1 MCTKCFQCAAATATP
16 WRFGLP
22 DSGTSLCQISARSD
36 TRGDRQSDPANGSPR
51 RAIPGGS
58 SLLCE
63 QGHSPFLPHRQ
74 RPRRTT
80 HNPTAPLSRINAV
93 LGSGVVVTAPGVTTI
108 VSTKKSHPWVPAFGV
123 VIVTEV
129 IGSAGSV

>member
-1 MCTKCFQCAAATATP
+1 M
-16 WRFGLP
+16 RSRG
-22 DSGTSLCQISARSD
+22 SLALKGRS
-36 TRGDRQSDPANGSPR
+36 R
-51 RAIPGGS
+51 GS
-58 SLLCE
+58 SLLCT
-63 QGHSPFLPHRQ
+63 QGHSPFLPYR
-74 RPRRTT
+74 RRRRRTT

-129 IGSAGSV
+129 IGSAGSVALREILPNPLVEVFAAILVKT